1 MDNAQIAANVSL
13 GSDLCS
19 AAALLIGRAAGEGQA
34 GFAASDFIKAAGSS
48 VSKYVLAQP
57 GKGSPVPDTA
67 QGASPTDKEST
78 RSPEGFFSK
87 YSKYLIYGGIAI
99 VGIIVIGI
107 MRPWKYIK

>member
-57 GKGSPVPDTA
+57 SRGSPVPDVP
-67 QGASPTDKEST
+67 QGAAPSDPAST
-78 RSPEGFFSK
+78 KIKEGFFSK
-87 YSKYLIYGGIAI
+87 YSKYIIYGGIAI
-99 VGIIVIGI
+99 VGLIVIVI
-107 MRPWKYIK
+107 MKPWKYVK